1 MAVDVDLYRV
11 PAPGLGFPATRRRRS
26 SDSFVTEQS
35 PPVQFPPRDFCLSTL
50 GMFELGLD
58 PGDVPPLK
66 SDRPDSGQVV
76 CESVLRY
83 ASSRW
88 FRAEGIEPGCTSV
101 DSV

>member
-1 MAVDVDLYRV
+1 VHTFDLEAAR
-11 PAPGLGFPATRRRRS
+11 LLTRYA
-26 SDSFVTEQS
+26 EQS
-35 PPVQFPPRDFCLSTL
+35 RPVQFPPRDFCLSTL
-50 GMFELGLD
+50 GMFEPGLD

-101 DSV
+101 DSVTRAG